1 MGATR
6 KGAWV
11 QVGEKGVY
19 DFEQCQDSSAKEK
32 EVIHDSVADGPFC
45 ETALQRK
52 RAAVAQAVK
61 TGSQSREKAAAQ
73 GAQLSMSS
81 LLATVHQHA
90 GSGLGSKV
98 SKHGAAA
105 SRTNQPFPGQR
116 PCFAL
121 WRLRRTQPVGSQQ
134 SRAASKGA
142 GQGSKRQEHRAG
154 GIRPLHTGPQGGP
167 RKQVRQQQR
176 QQGRLPGRRYRA
188 RGDARWWVRLLGACG
203 RLASQWPL
211 QQRSALKRSKT
222 RPSKSASAASTWHFV
237 KASDRHKSLLEKH
250 QVQFRK
256 RVVQLTL
263 AELKSNLSE
272 NTPLARSSYHCA
284 AWDGGWLRH
293 CA

>member
-98 SKHGAAA
+98 SKHGAAGPA
-105 SRTNQPFPGQR
+105 SSADSTSSDSGEESGGESDEPAFSGTVA
-116 PCFAL
+116 AL
-121 WRLRRTQPVGSQQ
+121 FCRALSGPLQLHQQ
-134 SRAASKGA
+134 TSGSRAPLWVIVAN
-142 GQGSKRQEHRAG
+142 GQFN
-154 GIRPLHTGPQGGP
+154 
-167 RKQVRQQQR
+167 
-176 QQGRLPGRRYRA
+176 
-188 RGDARWWVRLLGACG
+188 GDDNG
-203 RLASQWPL
+203 
-211 QQRSALKRSKT
+211 
-222 RPSKSASAASTWHFV
+222 H
-237 KASDRHKSLLEKH
+237 
-250 QVQFRK
+250 
-256 RVVQLTL
+256 
-263 AELKSNLSE
+263 
-272 NTPLARSSYHCA
+272 
-284 AWDGGWLRH
+284 
-293 CA
+293 